1 MKSFLITMLILLLSF
16 GLVYAGEADVLKVEV
31 IKIDERVYIFRVTV
45 THEDEGWKHFA
56 DRWEIISPDGKILAA
71 RTLHHPHMD
80 EQPFTRALAGVEIPK
95 GIDEVIIRAHDSIH
109 EYGGKTVKVTLP
121 E

>member
-1 MKSFLITMLILLLSF
+1 MKTFLISMLILLFSF
-16 GLVYAGEADVLKVEV
+16 GPVYSGEVDVLKVEV

-45 THEDEGWKHFA
+45 THDDEGWKHYA

-71 RTLHHPHMD
+71 RILHHPHMD